1 MVNFGNKY
9 DRLYVAIVT
18 PYKDN
23 TYEIDEG
30 QLRSLLRLFLQP
42 KYVDAGMGVII
53 NPEAGEIFYLT
64 REEKRRNVEIA
75 VNEVKGKVPV
85 FAGVIDNTTAGTVD
99 VAVDAK
105 KAGVDGLFMIPPM
118 GAIDITTSWNALKYP
133 EVWIDMAKEVARAVV
148 DMPMIC
154 HPTATPSI
162 PYGIGLPLEP
172 TIRMCN
178 EIKNIV
184 GWKMTYNYDG
194 YRIIARAL
202 RKLDRHVGIFGAPS
216 IYFHENLAS
225 GQFDG
230 TVTGSFNFALEP
242 MIEHIIAWR
251 RGDIKEARRIWD
263 AGLAELKEYI
273 YSDYGR
279 LHTRYKAAT
288 WLRGYISNPFMRPP
302 IPKPRKDEIQI
313 LRDLLVKAGMTV
325 IDSAKISS
333 LIKTLEL

>member
-42 KYVDAGMGVII
+42 KYVDAGIGIII

-118 GAIDITTSWNALKYP
+118 GAIDITTSWNSLKYP
-133 EVWIDMAKEVARAVV
+133 EVWIDMVKEVAKAVG

-162 PYGIGLPLEP
+162 LYGIGLPLEP

-279 LHTRYKAAT
+279 LHIRYKAAT

>member
-1 MVNFGNKY
+1 MVSYGNKY
-9 DRLYVAIVT
+9 DKLYVAVVT

-30 QLRSLLRLFLQP
+30 QLRSLLRVFLQP

-75 VNEVKGKVPV
+75 VDEVKGKVPL
-85 FAGVIDNTTAGTVD
+85 FAGVIDNTTVGTID
-99 VAVDAK
+99 VATDAK

-118 GAIDITTSWNALKYP
+118 GAIDITTSWNSLKYP
-133 EVWIDMAKEVARAVV
+133 EVWIDMVKEVAKAVG

-162 PYGIGLPLEP
+162 LYGIGLPLEP

-216 IYFHENLAS
+216 VYFHENLAS
-225 GQFDG
+225 AQFDG

-242 MIEHIIAWR
+242 MIDHIMAWR
-251 RGDIKEARRIWD
+251 KEDVKEARRIWETR
-263 AGLAELKEYI
+263 LAILKEYI

-279 LHTRYKAAT
+279 LHIRYKAAS

-302 IPKPRKDEIQI
+302 IPKPRKDEIET
-313 LRDLLVKAGMTV
+313 LRMLLANADMNV
-325 IDSAKISS
+325 IDSAKVLS
-333 LIKTLEL
+333 LTQSLEL